1 MIFFDL
7 SENLEFVTLQKIIHY
22 IVLEKSLKMLFQTCK
37 LLLLGL
43 WSGSE
48 LTHQKLTLANFSLW
62 FLKIKTKDLP
72 ISILISFK
80 IKIQTK

>member
-1 MIFFDL
+1 MIFLDL

-37 LLLLGL
+37 LLLLGVMD
-43 WSGSE
+43 GSE

-72 ISILISFK
+72 ISILISLK